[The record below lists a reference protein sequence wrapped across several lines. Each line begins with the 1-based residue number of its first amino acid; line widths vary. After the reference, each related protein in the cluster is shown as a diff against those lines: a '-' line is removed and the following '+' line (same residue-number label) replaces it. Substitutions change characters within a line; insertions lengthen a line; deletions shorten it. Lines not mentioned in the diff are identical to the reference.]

1 MIIFLWTA
9 LTLVFYLLVVDESN
23 FSWKTF
29 FIFCAFSAVLTPF
42 LALILFKIVKL

>member
-1 MIIFLWTA
+1 MIIFLWIV

-23 FSWKTF
+23 LNWKTF